1 IRTQLGRGSAYI
13 SIVETVYVVTGV
25 VAASAVDGKRRAC
38 SAGSIGDH
46 AGDQEREFG
55 EVATIQGNILDFLLD
70 DHVSFNGS
78 VLAVQRR
85 DLCGHVDRL
94 AHGADIEPHIPSQP
108 LTHIDPN
115 TDLLQI
121 AKPLFLATLPITARL
136 VATHI

>member
-1 IRTQLGRGSAYI
+1 MRTELGRGSAYI
-13 SIVETVYVVTGV
+13 SMVETVYVVTGV

-46 AGDQEREFG
+46 AGDQERECG

-94 AHGADIEPHIPSQP
+94 AHGADIEPHIASQ
-108 LTHIDPN
+108 LL
-115 TDLLQI
+115 TDLERNAGLVES
-121 AKPLFLATLPITARL
+121 AEALFLGDQLIRARRE
-136 VATHI
+136 